1 MREVL
6 SAIHA
11 IDLKQPGIVLMNI
24 LLFDF
29 EIFPACLIPIVS
41 IMADNIVE
49 LEPHII

>member
-6 SAIHA
+6 SVIHA
-11 IDLKQPGIVLMNI
+11 IDSKQPGIVLMNT

-29 EIFPACLIPIVS
+29 EIFPACPILIVS
-41 IMADNIVE
+41 IMADDIIE

>member
-6 SAIHA
+6 SVIHA
-11 IDLKQPGIVLMNI
+11 IDSKQPDIVLMNM

-29 EIFPACLIPIVS
+29 KIFPACPIPIVS